1 MGKQISLLFLNNSSP
16 QKRIQAFKS
25 QCHNTKGL
33 LHYAYVLP
41 QKKVMEQ
48 TKEKENPLQTTILFP
63 FLHFHVLPIFPCVP
77 LLYNISAR
85 VAVIVKMNQE
95 PLLVGVLSSC
105 SVYAIN
111 SAEKHLSF
119 HFHPLCVLNIKCL
132 RPK

>member
-1 MGKQISLLFLNNSSP
+1 MGKQISLLFLNNSNRKEYRP
-16 QKRIQAFKS
+16 LKVNVTIQRVYCIMHMF
-25 QCHNTKGL
+25 CHK
-33 LHYAYVLP
+33 
-41 QKKVMEQ
+41 KKVMEQ